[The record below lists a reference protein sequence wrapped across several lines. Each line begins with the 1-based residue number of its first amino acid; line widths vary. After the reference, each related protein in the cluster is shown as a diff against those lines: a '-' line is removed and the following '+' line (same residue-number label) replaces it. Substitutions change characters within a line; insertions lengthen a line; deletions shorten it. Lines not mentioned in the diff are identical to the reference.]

1 MRKFPAKILL
11 FGEYT
16 IIGGGSALAIPFDQY
31 QGQWQPASET
41 TLQGFFEYLLEL
53 EGVDSDRVQQAVAE
67 RWQFGSSIPMGYGL
81 GSSGALSAAA
91 FDTFFQPVKTMVEL
105 KAKLS
110 EIESYFHGQSS
121 GLDPLTCYTHQP
133 IRVEAGHISQAKG
146 LTLPPQLH
154 LYDSGIAR
162 NGKPFIQYFID
173 RLQDETDFKK
183 VVASLNQFNEDIIK
197 ALIARQDIQAL
208 FREISY
214 TQFNHFKHMIPS
226 AVATIWKKGLVEES
240 YYMKLSGAGG
250 GGYFLVWVVDET
262 KTYPDFEKI
271 NLKRSY
277 HDIMKIFEFHYWLG
291 RFETKEVFD
300 DFMKETYS
308 AEPEDDDKP
317 ISKFVGSQGERFVD
331 HDFMEAY
338 FQPPSE
344 EVPIKVY
351 KDYFGNLFPEV
362 DMAGYNVFIKCST
375 EEIGQPQS
383 VSNETYTLDY
393 IGIAEY
399 TMAMLSKRAKK

>member
-1 MRKFPAKILL
+1 MRIFPAKILL

-16 IIGGGSALAIPFDQY
+16 IINGGSALAIPFDQY
-31 QGQWQPASET
+31 QGQWLPADET
-41 TLQGFFEYLLEL
+41 TLDGFFEYLLGL
-53 EGVDSDRVQQAVAE
+53 EGVDSDSVQQALAE

-91 FDTFFQPVKTMVEL
+91 FDTFFQPVKTMAEL

-133 IRVEAGHISQAKG
+133 IRVQAGHISQAKG

-154 LYDSGIAR
+154 LYDSGIPR
-162 NGKPFIQYFID
+162 NGKPFIKYFVD
-173 RLQDETDFKK
+173 RLEGEADFKE
-183 VVASLNQFNEDIIK
+183 VVAGLNQFNADIIE
-197 ALIARQDIQAL
+197 ALIARQNIKAL

-226 AVATIWKKGLVEES
+226 DVATLWKKGLVEES

-250 GGYFLVWVVDET
+250 GGYFLVWVADET

-271 NLKRSY
+271 ILKRGY
-277 HDIMKIFEFHYWLG
+277 FDVMKLFRNHYWLG
-291 RFETKEVFD
+291 RFDSKEVFD
-300 DFMKETYS
+300 DFMKETFS
-308 AEPEDDDKP
+308 GESEDDEKP

-338 FQPPSE
+338 FQSLSKEDPL
-344 EVPIKVY
+344 KVY
-351 KDYFGNLFPEV
+351 KDYFSYLFPEV
-362 DMAGYNVFIKCST
+362 DMGGYNVFIKCSE
-375 EEIGQPQS
+375 EEIGKPQS
-383 VSNETYTLDY
+383 VSGETYTLDY
-393 IGIAEY
+393 IGVAEY
-399 TMAMLSKRAKK
+399 TSAMLSKRAKK